1 MKKKLFT
8 LLTVITM
15 TIGSMSSVYAATNT
29 DGLTP
34 EQKAVIDSYETTEVS
49 SVEDLKSLA
58 GRSASSKTSWTGTFH
73 RGSALMWSDDCVYW
87 EVSGGKITSSKAWQ
101 DVGYIFPN
109 IARAKGIK
117 KISSS
122 TASVTYRAKKTIG
135 AGVVTPWGDVTVY
148 ESDYTDFLRV
158 NANGAIDAWQ

>member
-1 MKKKLFT
+1 
-8 LLTVITM
+8 
-15 TIGSMSSVYAATNT
+15 
-29 DGLTP
+29 
-34 EQKAVIDSYETTEVS
+34 
-49 SVEDLKSLA
+49 
-58 GRSASSKTSWTGTFH
+58 
-73 RGSALMWSDDCVYW
+73 MWSDDCVYW

-158 NANGAIDAWQ
+158 NANGVIDAWQ